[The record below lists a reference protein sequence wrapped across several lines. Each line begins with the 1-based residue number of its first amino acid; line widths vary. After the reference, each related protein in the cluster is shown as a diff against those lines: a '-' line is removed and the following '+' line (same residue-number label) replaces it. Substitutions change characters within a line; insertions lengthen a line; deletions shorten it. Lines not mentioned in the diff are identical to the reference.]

1 MSAPISLRLFCLPY
15 SGASAMAYNRWRR
28 ILPAWLVV
36 QPLELPG
43 RGMRMDEP
51 LHTRLDTL
59 VAQLAREVA
68 PQVQQPYAL
77 FGHSLGGLLAF
88 ELAHALREKG
98 LPEPLALFPSATAG
112 PARRNVDDYRDA
124 KSDAELIA
132 RLRSL
137 QGTPEEALANE
148 ELLRLTLPILRAD
161 FLVAGSYAYR
171 RREPLQ
177 APIHVLGGKADELRV
192 DELLDWQDE
201 TATGFSLDMFEGHH
215 FFLQQQEAAVLRTL
229 KRYAEQHLLRL
240 RARTSRQVPLA
251 AG

>member
-1 MSAPISLRLFCLPY
+1 MRGEGSIRRWDAARGFGFIQTAERRDVFFHVRDFRGAGAPTEGLRVSFEAIEVGGKGPR
-15 SGASAMAYNRWRR
+15 AMDVR
-28 ILPAWLVV
+28 
-36 QPLELPG
+36 PL
-43 RGMRMDEP
+43 
-51 LHTRLDTL
+51 
-59 VAQLAREVA
+59 
-68 PQVQQPYAL
+68 
-77 FGHSLGGLLAF
+77 
-88 ELAHALREKG
+88 
-98 LPEPLALFPSATAG
+98 SATAG
-112 PARRNVDDYRDA
+112 PARRNVDDYREA

-132 RLRSL
+132 RLRNL

-201 TATGFSLDMFEGHH
+201 TATGFSLDLFEGHH